1 MQIEVLETPRKM
13 AAAAADSGARALRAA
28 IARDGAAAI
37 VLASAASQ
45 IDMLDFL
52 IDAED
57 IDWSKVTAF
66 HLDEY
71 IGLPASHPA
80 SFRRFLMDRVQA
92 RLPTITFR
100 FIGGDVADPAA
111 EAARIGEVIRHFPIA
126 VGFIGIGEN
135 GHLAFNDPPADFATE
150 EPYLIVTLDEA
161 CRRQQIGEGW
171 FPTLADVPQKAISMS
186 IRHILSAR
194 TLVVTVPDARKA
206 EAVRGA
212 VEGPVDPNC
221 PASILQTHADC
232 HLFLDRRSASL
243 LRRPG

>member
-1 MQIEVLETPRKM
+1 M
-13 AAAAADSGARALRAA
+13 
-28 IARDGAAAI
+28 
-37 VLASAASQ
+37 
-45 IDMLDFL
+45 
-52 IDAED
+52 
-57 IDWSKVTAF
+57 
-66 HLDEY
+66 
-71 IGLPASHPA
+71 
-80 SFRRFLMDRVQA
+80 
-92 RLPTITFR
+92 
-100 FIGGDVADPAA
+100 
-111 EAARIGEVIRHFPIA
+111 
-126 VGFIGIGEN
+126 
-135 GHLAFNDPPADFATE
+135 AFNDPPADFATE

-186 IRHILSAR
+186 IRHILLAR

-212 VEGPVDPNC
+212 VEGAVDPRC